1 MAKIIWPNTFTFFP
15 MILYDFMKVRT
26 IKINYSEPMKL
37 PHIDFLHS
45 HFVREQKKNIKN
57 I

>member
-45 HFVREQKKNIKN
+45 HFVREQKKSIKN